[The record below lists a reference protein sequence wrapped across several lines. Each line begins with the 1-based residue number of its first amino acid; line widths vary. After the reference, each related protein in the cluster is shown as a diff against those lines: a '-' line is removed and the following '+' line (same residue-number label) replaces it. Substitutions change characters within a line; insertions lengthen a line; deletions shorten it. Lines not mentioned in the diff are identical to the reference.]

1 MWANWEDFCFF
12 RAANRCAPQVEEQAL
27 QLLCPAPPPLPTS
40 YLLVGFPSCISSSAA
55 CSSLRFWTWPMLTVS
70 RADSPRSR
78 KWSFFDGVF
87 LLVRVVL
94 WLGFSNSHDKPI
106 HMWHPSFHDILGWS
120 ARSAT
125 SRAWSSLTFEH
136 LLFVSSAHQLG
147 NKDHQRSWSAWQH
160 CTNVKPSPISFRWRR
175 ELLEDKN

>member
-1 MWANWEDFCFF
+1 M
-12 RAANRCAPQVEEQAL
+12 
-27 QLLCPAPPPLPTS
+27 
-40 YLLVGFPSCISSSAA
+40 
-55 CSSLRFWTWPMLTVS
+55 
-70 RADSPRSR
+70 
-78 KWSFFDGVF
+78 
-87 LLVRVVL
+87 RVVL
-94 WLGFSNSHDKPI
+94 WLGFSNSHDEPI

-136 LLFVSSAHQLG
+136 LLLVSSAHQLG

-175 ELLEDKN
+175 ESLRTKMSVQRAGYMYIVAVFCHWAKQKLIKPTMFNRTTVALAGAATVCLSVFSGQKTTYF